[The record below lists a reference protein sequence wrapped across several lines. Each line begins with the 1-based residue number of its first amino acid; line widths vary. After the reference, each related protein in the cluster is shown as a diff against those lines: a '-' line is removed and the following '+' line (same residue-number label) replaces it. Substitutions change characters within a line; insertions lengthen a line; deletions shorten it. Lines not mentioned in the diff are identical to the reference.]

1 MLSFIVDQSGMRDIL
16 GSTPLHNASASFSPL
31 PAERSGVTVGVT
43 LILLPGRGGRRVVFV
58 LMSIYLAHVL
68 S

>member
-1 MLSFIVDQSGMRDIL
+1 MRYPRL
-16 GSTPLHNASASFSPL
+16 YPLHNACASLSPL

-43 LILLPGRGGRRVVFV
+43 LILLPGRGGRGVVFV